1 MRLSGSGEGRS
12 VNEPAD
18 PNFFRTVTCPRCQ
31 GDSVYAS
38 SNPYRP
44 FCSQRCKA
52 SDFGAWAD
60 ESFRLAPPAQEG
72 DDELPLAGSPLQ

>member
-1 MRLSGSGEGRS
+1 M
-12 VNEPAD
+12 NEPAD
-18 PNFFRTVTCPRCQ
+18 TNFFRTVTCPRCQ
-31 GDSVYAS
+31 GDSVYAA

-60 ESFRLAPPAQEG
+60 ESFRLAPRVQEG
-72 DDELPLAGSPLQ
+72 DDELPEAGSSVQ